1 MKKTLIALALSTAI
15 LGGCVSTSSEPE
27 DYSVVGNEISQLE
40 YQVSSIIELEKLRM
54 PIEDTFSAA
63 KEIYDTYMAKVE
75 QSPAYNNY
83 VTATQGKDEDE
94 IKAIRA
100 ALTEEDLKSIA
111 AFEEA
116 NSDILLEVGKLA
128 LKLYAYSELF
138 NSFSATA
145 AISQLDFSKMGQ
157 EKDNLAYTVD
167 QLDYLMGTIGHI
179 YTLSNIDDANKRMS

>member
-27 DYSVVGNEISQLE
+27 DYSVVGNEISQIA
-40 YQVSSIIELEKLRM
+40 YQHSSITDLEKLRM
-54 PIEDTFSAA
+54 PINETFNAA

-75 QSPAYNNY
+75 QSPTYHNY
-83 VTATQGKDEDE
+83 LQATQGKDEDE

-100 ALTEEDLKSIA
+100 KLTKEDLKSIA
-111 AFEEA
+111 AFENA
-116 NSDILLEVGKLA
+116 NSDIILEIGALT
-128 LKLYAYSELF
+128 LKLYVINEAFTSF
-138 NSFSATA
+138 NAMSS
-145 AISQLDFSKMGQ
+145 ISQLDFSKMGQ
-157 EKDNLAYTVD
+157 EKDNLSYTAD